1 MEIAL
6 VCNGAKD
13 AISLAITKL
22 NIDMHHV
29 LTVFYFQA
37 FELRDNGR
45 SNGSKPRQA
54 ARKCHLKVQ
63 KPGSKS
69 KIKISMWRPVVLIQS
84 RFDTSR
90 FDTSRF
96 DTSRFDASINSIR
109 YKLKVSSIHI
119 VSIQHSD
126 G

>member
-1 MEIAL
+1 MF
-6 VCNGAKD
+6 C
-13 AISLAITKL
+13 
-22 NIDMHHV
+22 
-29 LTVFYFQA
+29 FQA

-45 SNGSKPRQA
+45 SNGSKSRQA

-119 VSIQHSD
+119 VSIQTSD